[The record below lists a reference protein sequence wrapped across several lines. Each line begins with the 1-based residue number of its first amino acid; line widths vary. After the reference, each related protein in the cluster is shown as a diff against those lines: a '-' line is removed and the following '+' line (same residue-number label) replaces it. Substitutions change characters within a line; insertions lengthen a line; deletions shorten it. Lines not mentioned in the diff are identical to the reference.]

1 MYIIS
6 ALSKNSRHVE
16 KVIDQVLFNFQVFL
30 GGFITDKA
38 EVCVF
43 DVVGGVAQKTLI
55 DSPEKTCC

>member
-1 MYIIS
+1 M
-6 ALSKNSRHVE
+6 E